1 MFKLG
6 ENGAVSCVSLSLSL
20 FFDTNT
26 SVVVN
31 ERNETRGAQ
40 QICVIM
46 FAKAFPK
53 AKKKK
58 KKTKKKKKNEE
69 KRASK
74 GEDISLSLKI
84 GGDFY

>member
-1 MFKLG
+1 MRSL
-6 ENGAVSCVSLSLSL
+6 SLSLSLSL
-20 FFDTNT
+20 FSTPT
-26 SVVVN
+26 QASSSN

-58 KKTKKKKKNEE
+58 KKKKNEE

-74 GEDISLSLKI
+74 GEDISLSLI

>member
-1 MFKLG
+1 MVPSRAFPL
-6 ENGAVSCVSLSLSL
+6 SLSLSL
-20 FFDTNT
+20 FSTPT
-26 SVVVN
+26 QASSSN

-58 KKTKKKKKNEE
+58 TKKKNEE

>member
-1 MFKLG
+1 
-6 ENGAVSCVSLSLSL
+6 
-20 FFDTNT
+20 
-26 SVVVN
+26 
-31 ERNETRGAQ
+31 
-40 QICVIM
+40 M

-58 KKTKKKKKNEE
+58 TKTKKKKNEE

-74 GEDISLSLKI
+74 GEDISLSVLI

>member
-1 MFKLG
+1 MVPSRAFPP
-6 ENGAVSCVSLSLSL
+6 SLSLSL
-20 FFDTNT
+20 FSTPT
-26 SVVVN
+26 QASSSN

-58 KKTKKKKKNEE
+58 KKKKNEE

-74 GEDISLSLKI
+74 GEDISLSLI

>member
-1 MFKLG
+1 M
-6 ENGAVSCVSLSLSL
+6 VPSCVPSLSLSL
-20 FFDTNT
+20 FSTPT
-26 SVVVN
+26 QASSSN

-58 KKTKKKKKNEE
+58 KKKKNEE

-74 GEDISLSLKI
+74 GEDISLSLI

>member
-1 MFKLG
+1 
-6 ENGAVSCVSLSLSL
+6 
-20 FFDTNT
+20 
-26 SVVVN
+26 
-31 ERNETRGAQ
+31 
-40 QICVIM
+40 M

-74 GEDISLSLKI
+74 GEDISLSVLI

>member
-1 MFKLG
+1 MVPSRAFPL
-6 ENGAVSCVSLSLSL
+6 SLSLSL
-20 FFDTNT
+20 FSTPT
-26 SVVVN
+26 QASSSN

-74 GEDISLSLKI
+74 GEDISLSVLI

>member
-1 MFKLG
+1 MVPSRAFPL
-6 ENGAVSCVSLSLSL
+6 SLSLSL
-20 FFDTNT
+20 FSTPT
-26 SVVVN
+26 QASSSN

-58 KKTKKKKKNEE
+58 TKKKNEE

-74 GEDISLSLKI
+74 GEDISLSVVI

>member
-1 MFKLG
+1 MVPSRAFPP
-6 ENGAVSCVSLSLSL
+6 SLSLSL
-20 FFDTNT
+20 FSTPT
-26 SVVVN
+26 QASSSN

-58 KKTKKKKKNEE
+58 TKKKNEE

>member
-1 MFKLG
+1 MVPSRAFPL
-6 ENGAVSCVSLSLSL
+6 SLSLSL
-20 FFDTNT
+20 FSTPT
-26 SVVVN
+26 QASSSN

-58 KKTKKKKKNEE
+58 KKKKNEE

>member
-1 MFKLG
+1 MVPSRAFPL
-6 ENGAVSCVSLSLSL
+6 SLSLSL
-20 FFDTNT
+20 FSTPT
-26 SVVVN
+26 QASSSN

-58 KKTKKKKKNEE
+58 KKKKNEE

-74 GEDISLSLKI
+74 GEDISLSLI

>member
-1 MFKLG
+1 MVPSRAFPP
-6 ENGAVSCVSLSLSL
+6 SLSLSL
-20 FFDTNT
+20 FSTPT
-26 SVVVN
+26 QASSSN

>member
-1 MFKLG
+1 MVPSRAFPL
-6 ENGAVSCVSLSLSL
+6 SLSLSL
-20 FFDTNT
+20 FSTPT
-26 SVVVN
+26 QASSSN

-58 KKTKKKKKNEE
+58 KKTEKKNEE

>member
-1 MFKLG
+1 MVPSRAFPL
-6 ENGAVSCVSLSLSL
+6 SLSLSL
-20 FFDTNT
+20 FSTPT
-26 SVVVN
+26 QASSSN

-58 KKTKKKKKNEE
+58 TKKKNEE

-74 GEDISLSLKI
+74 GEDISLSVLI

>member
-1 MFKLG
+1 MVPSRAFPL
-6 ENGAVSCVSLSLSL
+6 SLSLSL
-20 FFDTNT
+20 FSTPT
-26 SVVVN
+26 QASSSN

-58 KKTKKKKKNEE
+58 TKTKKKKNEE

-74 GEDISLSLKI
+74 GEDISLSVLI

>member
-1 MFKLG
+1 MVPSRAFPP
-6 ENGAVSCVSLSLSL
+6 SLSLSL
-20 FFDTNT
+20 FSTPT
-26 SVVVN
+26 QASSSN

-58 KKTKKKKKNEE
+58 TKKKNEE

-74 GEDISLSLKI
+74 GEDISLSLI

>member
-1 MFKLG
+1 MVPSRAFPL
-6 ENGAVSCVSLSLSL
+6 SLSLSL
-20 FFDTNT
+20 FSTPT
-26 SVVVN
+26 HASSSN

-58 KKTKKKKKNEE
+58 TKKTKNEE

-74 GEDISLSLKI
+74 GEDISLSVLI

>member
-1 MFKLG
+1 MVPSRAFPL
-6 ENGAVSCVSLSLSL
+6 SLSLSL
-20 FFDTNT
+20 FSTPT
-26 SVVVN
+26 QASSSN

-74 GEDISLSLKI
+74 GEDISLSLI
-84 GGDFY
+84 GGDF

>member
-1 MFKLG
+1 MVPSRAFPL
-6 ENGAVSCVSLSLSL
+6 SLSLSL
-20 FFDTNT
+20 FSTPT
-26 SVVVN
+26 QASSSN

-58 KKTKKKKKNEE
+58 TKKKNEE

-74 GEDISLSLKI
+74 GEDISLSLI

>member
-1 MFKLG
+1 MVPSRAFPL
-6 ENGAVSCVSLSLSL
+6 SLSLSL
-20 FFDTNT
+20 FSTPT
-26 SVVVN
+26 HASSSN

-74 GEDISLSLKI
+74 GEDISLSVLI
-84 GGDFY
+84 GGVFC

>member
-1 MFKLG
+1 MFVGKM
-6 ENGAVSCVSLSLSL
+6 NGAVSCVPSLSLSLSL
-20 FFDTNT
+20 FSTPT
-26 SVVVN
+26 QASSSN

-58 KKTKKKKKNEE
+58 KKKKNEE

-74 GEDISLSLKI
+74 GEDISLSLI
-84 GGDFY
+84 GGDF

>member
-1 MFKLG
+1 MVPSRAFPL
-6 ENGAVSCVSLSLSL
+6 SLSLSL
-20 FFDTNT
+20 FSTPT
-26 SVVVN
+26 QASSSN

-58 KKTKKKKKNEE
+58 KKTEKKKKNEE

-74 GEDISLSLKI
+74 GEDISLSVLI

>member
-1 MFKLG
+1 MVPSRAFPL
-6 ENGAVSCVSLSLSL
+6 SLSLSLSL
-20 FFDTNT
+20 FSTPT
-26 SVVVN
+26 QASSSN

-58 KKTKKKKKNEE
+58 TKKKNEE

>member
-1 MFKLG
+1 MVPSRAFPL
-6 ENGAVSCVSLSLSL
+6 SLSLSL
-20 FFDTNT
+20 FSTPT
-26 SVVVN
+26 QASSSN

-58 KKTKKKKKNEE
+58 KKTKKKKNEE
-69 KRASK
+69 RQKVK
-74 GEDISLSLKI
+74 TFLSQ
-84 GGDFY
+84 Y

>member
-1 MFKLG
+1 MRSL
-6 ENGAVSCVSLSLSL
+6 SLSLSL
-20 FFDTNT
+20 FSTPT
-26 SVVVN
+26 QASSSN

-74 GEDISLSLKI
+74 GEDISLSLI
-84 GGDFY
+84 GGDF

>member
-1 MFKLG
+1 MVPSRAFPL
-6 ENGAVSCVSLSLSL
+6 SLSLSL
-20 FFDTNT
+20 FSTPT
-26 SVVVN
+26 QASSSN

-46 FAKAFPK
+46 FAAFPK
-53 AKKKK
+53 AKK

-74 GEDISLSLKI
+74 GEDISLSLI

>member
-1 MFKLG
+1 MVPSRAFPL
-6 ENGAVSCVSLSLSL
+6 SLSLSL
-20 FFDTNT
+20 FSTPT
-26 SVVVN
+26 QASSSN

-58 KKTKKKKKNEE
+58 KKKNEE

-74 GEDISLSLKI
+74 GEDISLSVLI